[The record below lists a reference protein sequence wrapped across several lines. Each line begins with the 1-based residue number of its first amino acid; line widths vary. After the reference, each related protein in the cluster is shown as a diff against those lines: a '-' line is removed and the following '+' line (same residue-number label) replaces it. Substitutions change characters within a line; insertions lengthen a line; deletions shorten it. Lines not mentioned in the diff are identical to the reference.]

1 MIYNLLFPRR
11 CPICDS
17 ILEKGQL
24 ICEECALIPR
34 IVPAPRCLKCGKHID
49 SGDEMLCLDCR
60 KNPRCFAS
68 GVALYEYDSIHDSI
82 NDMKNGG
89 RPEYATFYGRMM
101 ADKLGSVIKSYKPD
115 AFIPVPL
122 HESKMRKRGY
132 NQASLLADAMSE
144 RLSIPVRDDILQRI
158 VKTKEQKKMTDLQ
171 RQNNLVGAFHI
182 AQNDVKLYNVVLV
195 DDVYTTGSTLNEAAK
210 TLREG
215 GVQNVYFV
223 ALAIGRGYS

>member
-1 MIYNLLFPRR
+1 MKFNLLFPSR

-17 ILEKGQL
+17 LLDKGSM
-24 ICEECALIPR
+24 ICKECAIIPR
-34 IVPAPRCLKCGKHID
+34 IVPAPRCMKCGKHIE
-49 SGDEMLCLDCR
+49 SADEMYCFDCKKFP
-60 KNPRCFAS
+60 KNFVS
-68 GVALYEYDSIHDSI
+68 GAALYEYDSVHDSI

-89 RPEYATFYGRMM
+89 RPEYATFYGNMM
-101 ADKLGSVIKSYKPD
+101 AERLGPLIKSFKPD
-115 AFIPVPL
+115 ALVPIPL
-122 HESKMRKRGY
+122 HETKMRKRGY
-132 NQASLLADAMSE
+132 NQAQLLADVISE
-144 RLSIPVRDDILQRI
+144 RLSIPVRNDLLERT

-182 AQNDVKLYNVVLV
+182 RQNDVKLYNVVLV

-223 ALAIGRGYS
+223 TLAIGRGYS